1 MGRVEEWKYGFA
13 GVGVNLDI
21 KNGNFNQ
28 NGGTGV
34 ASYENSWMFAKS
46 DDDKFGIGISGHAS
60 GLSTDYMI
68 SMEGSNIRLST
79 GAYIFKA
86 GGSIDIVLG
95 KKKIKIGGEVIAV
108 ENRCRFF
115 IR

>member
-1 MGRVEEWKYGFA
+1 MMRRGREWKYGFA

-46 DDDKFGIGISGHAS
+46 DDDKF
-60 GLSTDYMI
+60 
-68 SMEGSNIRLST
+68 
-79 GAYIFKA
+79 
-86 GGSIDIVLG
+86 
-95 KKKIKIGGEVIAV
+95 
-108 ENRCRFF
+108 
-115 IR
+115 

>member
-1 MGRVEEWKYGFA
+1 M
-13 GVGVNLDI
+13 
-21 KNGNFNQ
+21 
-28 NGGTGV
+28 
-34 ASYENSWMFAKS
+34 
-46 DDDKFGIGISGHAS
+46 IG
-60 GLSTDYMI
+60 
-68 SMEGSNIRLST
+68 MEGSNIGLST